1 VRTTRRG
8 GERGRPWPVEVRL
21 YVAVAG
27 LAALA
32 VLVVLLVGGVRAG

>member
-1 VRTTRRG
+1 MRRTR
-8 GERGRPWPVEVRL
+8 RPWPVEVRL

-32 VLVVLLVGGVRAG
+32 VLLVLLVGGVRGG